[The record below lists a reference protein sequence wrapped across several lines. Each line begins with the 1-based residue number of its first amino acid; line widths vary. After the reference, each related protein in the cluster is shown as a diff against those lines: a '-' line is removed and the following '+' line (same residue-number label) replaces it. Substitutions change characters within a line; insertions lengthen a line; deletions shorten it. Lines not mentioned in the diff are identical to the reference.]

1 MADLTFKEAEARMWE
16 KSVRQE
22 LANCNQVLARVDS
35 DCACDPAED
44 DDILVA
50 VQKAGK
56 GMEDAWNKMKKT
68 FEDASDSLE
77 KVIDDYAKAV
87 AKGVDAVKDFMKNFR
102 I

>member
-16 KSVRQE
+16 KSVKQE
-22 LANCNQVLARVDS
+22 LQASSLVLARVHV

-56 GMEDAWNKMKKT
+56 AMETAWDNMKKQ
-68 FEDASDSLE
+68 FENASEQLN

-87 AKGVDAVKDFMKNFR
+87 AKGVDAVKNFMKNFR
-102 I
+102 T